1 MKLEK
6 QLQTNYS
13 VYDNAFKY
21 YPNRPGEPLKSHKEE
36 MNRSVSDYRKII
48 G

>member
-6 QLQTNYS
+6 QLQTIIQVMTTLLNII
-13 VYDNAFKY
+13 
-21 YPNRPGEPLKSHKEE
+21 PNRPGEPLKSHKEE
-36 MNRSVSDYRKII
+36 MNRSVLDYRKII